1 MSHPGHTAAT
11 GAAQHTTTPRFI
23 PLAGGAEYLSL
34 TTAGLRKFIAEG
46 RITGYRLG
54 KRAIRVDVRELD
66 ALLTPIPS
74 AKAGGRL

>member
-1 MSHPGHTAAT
+1 MSAEPRYVPLDVAA
-11 GAAQHTTTPRFI
+11 AR
-23 PLAGGAEYLSL
+23 LSI
-34 TTAGLRKFIAEG
+34 TVPGLRKFIAEG

-74 AKAGGRL
+74 AKAGGRR

>member
-1 MSHPGHTAAT
+1 MTAEPRYVPLDV
-11 GAAQHTTTPRFI
+11 AAKR
-23 PLAGGAEYLSL
+23 LSI
-34 TTAGLRKFIAEG
+34 TVPGLRKFIAEG

-74 AKAGGRL
+74 AKAGDRL

>member
-1 MSHPGHTAAT
+1 MTSEPLYVPLDVAA
-11 GAAQHTTTPRFI
+11 AR
-23 PLAGGAEYLSL
+23 LSI
-34 TTAGLRKFIAEG
+34 TVPGLRKFIAEG

-74 AKAGGRL
+74 AKAGGAR